1 MRIPNS
7 IAELRQQIRHDLR
20 VQHPEWVEPNGGCPK
35 CDPMSHALQNYSRVS
50 RERDPTSLSLLF
62 IATSNRHQTESTR
75 SCRINQTC
83 ATSGELYCSRF
94 SSALKRSAPGWWA
107 E

>member
-1 MRIPNS
+1 MADVPSVI
-7 IAELRQQIRHDLR
+7 LT
-20 VQHPEWVEPNGGCPK
+20 
-35 CDPMSHALQNYSRVS
+35 SHALRNYSKVS

-62 IATSNRHQTESTR
+62 IATSNAHQTESTR
-75 SCRINQTC
+75 SCRINQIC
-83 ATSGELYCSRF
+83 AASGELYCSRF